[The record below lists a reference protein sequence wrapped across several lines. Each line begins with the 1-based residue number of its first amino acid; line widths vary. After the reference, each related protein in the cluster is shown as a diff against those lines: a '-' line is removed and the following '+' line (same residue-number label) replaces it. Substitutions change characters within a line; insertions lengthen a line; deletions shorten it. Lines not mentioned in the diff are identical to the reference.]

1 MSRKKQWR
9 LWLLSFLAIVA
20 LGVGATSQVS
30 KLTAKETRADPPTI
44 YPLTWKDDITAR
56 GGKLKYGLSQARNVT
71 VDGKSIPAW
80 VPNLTYMDNAT
91 TEIRHIFDGRPY
103 NEEGYPSGSQH
114 LKYITSTGAFNLV
127 ETDKEYGVSSIVS
140 PASGVVVLTDVEK
153 NPLGDKEEITGT
165 GFKATEKGLEVSVKM
180 VSNGINSAVSH
191 IYEVKNT
198 SGVEKTF
205 YPIKHVDTQLNFDD
219 WVVVRSRGPGKGLY
233 IEGREQDGRKDEKI
247 YRLDYIMDTEDSAQG
262 IHQPLYYRGFDQGY
276 EFSKVFGPDKDNQG
290 TADVIKD
297 MNVPVGEE
305 VLPLI
310 NDMSDPDIESQY
322 HDSGIY
328 MSWGKVTIPDG
339 GTYKMRYDVGIR
351 PLAELEKTK
360 TAENLTS
367 KDGKNRVGDTIEYT
381 ITMKSPELAYK
392 NLQVTD
398 VLSEFFEHPTED
410 VTVTDVIGV
419 NGNKTSY
426 PIADVYNPT
435 NRTLTVPKTGDEGL
449 KIMREGEIA
458 LKFKVK
464 LGANAAGQPIMNTAK
479 VVGKTEEETTVDE
492 EVTTKDPLPVENA
505 RPVTIKHVDMNGNPL
520 VPAVADEIK
529 KGNLGEVI
537 TITPTPLNG
546 YAYDHASIPEPLKVT
561 ISTTD
566 QEVLLYYSENRFTIK
581 QEAVKADNSSA
592 TGVKVE
598 EDINYT
604 VTVESKLDA
613 SSKYKDF
620 TISGKVTGVIENVDG
635 FKLVSSLNPGV
646 ELAKPIYNPATGEF
660 VATVQ
665 ESDNVPSN
673 ANLIVTYTGK
683 VEANAE
689 PGDKITAEAKASGD
703 YVNGLVA
710 TEIKATDFVSTV
722 TAGQLIFES
731 APANM
736 SFGENLGISLT
747 NQDYPL
753 ANNDAPLS
761 VKDLRG
767 SNNQWSMVAR
777 VTKVLT
783 NSSKGNHELP
793 NALYYKKAGSNN
805 LLEFEKDFIVTSH
818 TTTSTG
824 VVDISQ
830 TWNNPDDRPFVKV
843 KGGEAKNGAYGG
855 KIQWTL
861 RNGL

>member
-1 MSRKKQWR
+1 MSKKNKYIG
-9 LWLLSFLAIVA
+9 LLLAIIA
-20 LGVGATSQVS
+20 VGLAVFSKTVELKADTPMPRIVDTKPTPWVNDLSVTS
-30 KLTAKETRADPPTI
+30 
-44 YPLTWKDDITAR
+44 
-56 GGKLKYGLSQARNVT
+56 GKLKYGFTPNDALNNSTPNVEY
-71 VDGKSIPAW
+71 VADLKNP
-80 VPNLTYMDNAT
+80 
-91 TEIRHIFDGRPY
+91 TEVIRHLYDWRAYTF
-103 NEEGYPSGSQH
+103 EGNPSSDPSKEKH
-114 LKYITSTGAFNLV
+114 AINSTVPFNII
-127 ETDKEYGVSSIVS
+127 ETQAEYDASRMNAGVATIKNVGIGGDAKEIV
-140 PASGVVVLTDVEK
+140 
-153 NPLGDKEEITGT
+153 GT
-165 GFKATEKGLEVSVKM
+165 GSKTNDSGLELSVSMK
-180 VSNGINSAVSH
+180 SNSNDSAVSH
-191 IYEVKNT
+191 IYTITNNT
-198 SGVEKTF
+198 GMDKTI
-205 YPIKHVDTQLNFDD
+205 YPHKSVDTQLNYDD
-219 WVVVRSRGPGKGLY
+219 FVPVYSRGKGEGLY
-233 IEGREQDGRKDEKI
+233 IEGKLPDEFPNRPGYKS
-247 YRLDYIMDTEDSAQG
+247 YRLDYITNVENG
-262 IHQPLYYRGFDQGY
+262 PKYYVASTQASR
-276 EFSKVFGPDKDNQG
+276 FSSDGTDHTNESTKKRNVFGPDLNNQY
-290 TADVIKD
+290 TPHV
-297 MNVPVGEE
+297 
-305 VLPLI
+305 
-310 NDMSDPDIESQY
+310 ESQMTAIAGTQLY
-322 HDSGIY
+322 PTGVVDKSDDTAMF
-328 MSWGKVTIPDG
+328 MSWGKVELKNGETF
-339 GTYKMRYDVGIR
+339 TMRYDVGIR

-435 NRTLTVPKTGDEGL
+435 TRTLTVPKTGDEGL
-449 KIMREGEIA
+449 KIIREGKIE

-464 LGANAAGQPIMNTAK
+464 LGANAAGKDIMNTAS
-479 VVGKTEEETTVDE
+479 VVGKTEEETTVTE
-492 EVTTKDPLPVENA
+492 EVTTEDPLPVENA

-520 VPAVADEIK
+520 VPAIADEIK
-529 KGNLGEVI
+529 TGNLGQVI
-537 TITPTPLNG
+537 TIIPTPLNG
-546 YAYDHASIPEPLKVT
+546 YAYDHASIPDPLKVT

-613 SSKYKDF
+613 SSTYKDF